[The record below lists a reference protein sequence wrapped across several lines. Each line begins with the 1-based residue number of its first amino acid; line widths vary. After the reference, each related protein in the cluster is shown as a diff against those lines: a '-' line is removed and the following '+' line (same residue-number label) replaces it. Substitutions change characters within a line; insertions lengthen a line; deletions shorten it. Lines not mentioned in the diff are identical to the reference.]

1 MWKPGDPSTWAKM
14 RPSASLHRK
23 GVHNFTLQ
31 ELRRLVGWLVDNT
44 FVLNNSLCRRQKI
57 GLPMGTNCAPALCNL
72 CLFAWEYQFID
83 RLVDDGKLEEARA
96 HHMTFRLI
104 DDVLSLGNPFHDNFF
119 KTCYPSFLT
128 LNDTT
133 LEDGSVNF
141 LGMHVSDIHT
151 SSLSVSVYDKRK
163 DFLSR

>member
-1 MWKPGDPSTWAKM
+1 MP
-14 RPSASLHRK
+14 
-23 GVHNFTLQ
+23 V
-31 ELRRLVGWLVDNT
+31 
-44 FVLNNSLCRRQKI
+44 
-57 GLPMGTNCAPALCNL
+57 
-72 CLFAWEYQFID
+72 CLEYQFID

-163 DFLSR
+163 DFPFKVVRYPHLDSAIPSSIAYGVFTGQLHRFKLISSSLRFLLKMPVMWQ